1 MEAELLARM
10 AEYFGSDIRRINH
23 AMKVYAYAKMLS
35 KKLPDKQRETLIIAA
50 ILHDIGIKNAELK
63 HHSAKGEYQQIE
75 GPPVAR
81 KILEAEH
88 VPEET
93 ISRVCYLIANHHN
106 YDKIDGDDF
115 QVLVEADLIVNC
127 YEDHLPSVAVK
138 SVKDK
143 YFRTEAGKVTLTEL
157 YGV

>member
-23 AMKVYAYAKMLS
+23 AMKVYAFAKMLS
-35 KKLPDKQRETLIIAA
+35 AQLPDKQRETLLVAA
-50 ILHDIGIKNAELK
+50 IFHDIGIKNAELR
-63 HHSAKGEYQQIE
+63 HHSAKGEYQQLE

-81 KILEAEH
+81 GILEAEK

-93 ISRVCYLIANHHN
+93 IERVCYLIANHHN
-106 YDKIDGDDF
+106 YDKIEGDDF
-115 QVLVEADLIVNC
+115 QILVEADLIVNC

-143 YFRTEAGKVTLTEL
+143 YFRTQAGKHTLTEL